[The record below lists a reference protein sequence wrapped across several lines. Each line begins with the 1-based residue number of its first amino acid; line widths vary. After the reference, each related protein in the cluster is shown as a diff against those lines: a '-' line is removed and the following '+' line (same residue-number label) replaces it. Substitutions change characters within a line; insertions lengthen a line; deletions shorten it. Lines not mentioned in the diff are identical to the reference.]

1 MNTTMTV
8 VAAIAG
14 ALFAPRGFVQRR
26 VSARLRTDLG
36 SPVARTVAR
45 AASEIARRRLVDH
58 VPAVLRGLKTWST
71 RRDPEAAVVCLF
83 LLDALVVTDAV
94 VPAAALRPLLRG
106 VTATAAFVLLARAP
120 RVNELDLFASFKRR
134 PADGRR
140 RDLRWVAEGNLM
152 CTLRTPG
159 FAAILL
165 RDLAWSLTIEVV
177 DAGAAAGPVA
187 PAGALPTV
195 AVGSWLGG
203 REGFPPLP
211 AWSLLPAHRGSQ
223 LLAPGEL
230 GVACRR
236 DLVTATAR
244 CEVGGLEAADALRAA
259 WLGRLADGPPLPAAR
274 VRRVVFTGE
283 AAFVAEVER
292 HRSEL
297 LADRRR
303 ALAALRAAGALTLA
317 EVVAANR
324 PVAVVLRDLRARA
337 AGPLPPFTA
346 S

>member
-1 MNTTMTV
+1 M
-8 VAAIAG
+8 
-14 ALFAPRGFVQRR
+14 
-26 VSARLRTDLG
+26 
-36 SPVARTVAR
+36 
-45 AASEIARRRLVDH
+45 
-58 VPAVLRGLKTWST
+58 
-71 RRDPEAAVVCLF
+71 
-83 LLDALVVTDAV
+83 VTDAV

-120 RVNELDLFASFKRR
+120 RVNELDLFASFKRT

-165 RDLAWSLTIEVV
+165 RDLAWTLTIEVV
-177 DAGAAAGPVA
+177 DAGAPTGGRATAV
-187 PAGALPTV
+187 GALPTV

-211 AWSLLPAHRGSQ
+211 AWSLLPANRGGQ

-236 DLVTATAR
+236 ELVTATAR

-274 VRRVVFTGE
+274 VRRVVLAGE

-292 HRSEL
+292 HRGEL

-303 ALAALRAAGALTLA
+303 ALAALRTAGALTLA

-324 PVAVVLRDLRARA
+324 PVAVVLRDLRVLA
-337 AGPLPPFTA
+337 AGPLPTFTP